1 MKKRFIITL
10 LAALLC
16 LALPAGC
23 GVTTITEQPG
33 NYVYRLNEPI
43 DVIDIESRETLGI
56 LTVTG
61 VEVLLDEPFD
71 VQENDGEDKAGKPI
85 LKTVTYSRI
94 VQVFY
99 TYTGSKRISGGN
111 FTVWDSGN
119 IIGKNPEGMEPKP
132 AYTPQAKKGQSSF
145 TTALLHP
152 EGPLDIN
159 FSYNF
164 MQLHPT
170 ARIQVELI

>member
-1 MKKRFIITL
+1 MKKRSF
-10 LAALLC
+10 AALPAAILC
-16 LALPAGC
+16 LALLAGC

-43 DVIDIESRETLGI
+43 DIIDIETRETRGI
-56 LTVTG
+56 LTITG
-61 VEVLLDEPFD
+61 VEVLRDEPFD
-71 VQENDGEDKAGKPI
+71 VQENDGEDEAGKPI
-85 LKTVTYSRI
+85 LKTITYSRI
-94 VQVFY
+94 VQVYY

-111 FTVWDSGN
+111 FTVWDSGK

-132 AYTPQAKKGQSSF
+132 AYTLKAKKGQSSF

-152 EGPLDIN
+152 EGPLDIH